1 MYVKANTVVC
11 VYVFVR
17 IEFSF
22 WKWDQSGYVTQSL
35 LKTVLY
41 TVQSLIQ
48 DIWIRYEISTQ
59 NI

>member
-1 MYVKANTVVC
+1 MYIKANTVVC

-17 IEFSF
+17 IEFSI